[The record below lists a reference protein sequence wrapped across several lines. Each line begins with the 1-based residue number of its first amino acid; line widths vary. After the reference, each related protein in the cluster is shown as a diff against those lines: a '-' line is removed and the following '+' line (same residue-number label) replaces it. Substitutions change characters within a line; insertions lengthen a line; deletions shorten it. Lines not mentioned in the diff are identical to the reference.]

1 MGPIYSSFHI
11 LSIFM
16 RNDTAFN
23 IINAVIYPFK
33 QLRTAG
39 TVGIFLL
46 YIFSIL
52 QFYFFSGDLP
62 NDECGNLN
70 TCFVYTINWG
80 MRSGGGLGDVLE
92 ETYLQDS
99 EAGENNAKLHWYT
112 RTIFDLAFFLIII
125 IILLNIVFGIIID
138 TFSDLRS
145 QKEARENC
153 KNDMCFICGISRS
166 KHDQE
171 GIGFEEH
178 VANEHNKWHYLF
190 YLIHCQ
196 ILNKKHPDDMNAYE
210 QFVFDCYKKEQIN
223 WMPLGECI
231 SLKKNAQEDVYSV
244 EDDVGALRN
253 EIGQMKGMMKAIMSI
268 VEAGK
273 KGGARKAGL
282 DNSV

>member
-99 EAGENNAKLHWYT
+99 EAGENKAKLHWYT

-125 IILLNIVFGIIID
+125 KSRINRCTSLRVS
-138 TFSDLRS
+138 TFEPGDSTQLTGTSAIRYFNFS
-145 QKEARENC
+145 AR
-153 KNDMCFICGISRS
+153 
-166 KHDQE
+166 
-171 GIGFEEH
+171 
-178 VANEHNKWHYLF
+178 
-190 YLIHCQ
+190 
-196 ILNKKHPDDMNAYE
+196 
-210 QFVFDCYKKEQIN
+210 
-223 WMPLGECI
+223 
-231 SLKKNAQEDVYSV
+231 
-244 EDDVGALRN
+244 
-253 EIGQMKGMMKAIMSI
+253 
-268 VEAGK
+268 
-273 KGGARKAGL
+273 
-282 DNSV
+282 